1 MAVRTLR
8 AGTMRVWVLDDGT
21 FITGAGSVLGGGKN
35 AKIRGAMRPVLVE
48 SPDGPTLLDS
58 GFGPELPQSLREDY
72 ELRREQTLIDSL
84 EESGHRP
91 EDISHVLLSH
101 LDPDH
106 VGWALR
112 PRSFSNATVHV
123 QRDALEEARSL
134 PEGNERGEAASLV
147 ERAVEEGW
155 CGILDGDAE
164 DVSGIRAEVR
174 SGHSAGHQVFWI
186 GDGEDGV
193 LFTADL
199 APAKIWL
206 DPDLI
211 SGADTDPEAARRNRV
226 EVLAQAERRGVP
238 VILYHEPRD
247 FVVTIRS
254 ADGGFEG
261 VAYEG

>member
-1 MAVRTLR
+1 MAVRSLG

-21 FITGAGSVLGGGKN
+21 FITDAGSVLGGGKS

-48 SPDGPTLLDS
+48 SPDGPALLDS
-58 GFGPELPQSLREDY
+58 GFGPELPESLREDY
-72 ELRREQTLIDSL
+72 ELRREQTLMESL

-91 EDISHVLLSH
+91 EDIRHVFLSH

-112 PRSFSNATVHV
+112 PRSFPNAIVYA
-123 QRDALEEARSL
+123 QKEALAEARSL
-134 PEGNERGEAASLV
+134 PRGNERGEVAPLIEAG
-147 ERAVEEGW
+147 VEEGW
-155 CGILDGDAE
+155 CEILDGDAE
-164 DVSGIRAEVR
+164 AVSGVRAEVR

-186 GDGEDGV
+186 GDSEDAI

-211 SGADTDPEAARRNRV
+211 SGADTDPESARRNRV
-226 EVLAQAERRGVP
+226 EVLAEAEQRGTP

-261 VAYEG
+261 VPYES